1 MIYVIDM
8 WMLSI
13 YADTKWHLEML
24 CGNMVKIITPNGDA
38 TIVICTKVEVVR
50 LGSNNIW
57 LEKGPRLSIARMC
70 HHLCGST
77 FSVRLRT
84 KKATFERNK
93 ERLRKEAVAAEGN
106 YPNAE
111 DDEEAQLQCAIHLSR
126 AEELY
131 HQGVE

>member
-1 MIYVIDM
+1 MIEVIDL

-24 CGNMVKIITPNGDA
+24 YGNTVKIVTPDGDA

-57 LEKGPRLSIARMC
+57 LEKGPRWSIAGMC

-77 FSVRLRT
+77 FSVRLRG
-84 KKATFERNK
+84 
-93 ERLRKEAVAAEGN
+93 LRR
-106 YPNAE
+106 
-111 DDEEAQLQCAIHLSR
+111 QLLNEIKR
-126 AEELY
+126 
-131 HQGVE
+131 G